1 MPLAFC
7 VTGESRENGRE
18 QKLLKAG
25 RSGIPSTL
33 NWETLHARKTD
44 SLQKNA
50 NIFMCLFG
58 MLIE

>member
-44 SLQKNA
+44 SLQKKCKH
-50 NIFMCLFG
+50 FSMSFRYVD
-58 MLIE
+58 